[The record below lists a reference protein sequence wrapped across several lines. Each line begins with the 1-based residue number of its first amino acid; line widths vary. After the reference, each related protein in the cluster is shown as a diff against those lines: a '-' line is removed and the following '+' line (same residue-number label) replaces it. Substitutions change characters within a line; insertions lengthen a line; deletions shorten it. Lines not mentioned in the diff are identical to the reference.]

1 MRPAAGVETAF
12 LDYIRGQI
20 PPDPA
25 PPATRQGWDRRLEAV
40 RGHLARALGR
50 RPAEECP
57 LDPEVLGTVVRDG
70 IAIERLT
77 FQSRAGVRV
86 TANLYRPEPAPE
98 RGRSA
103 AVLSV
108 HGHWAGAR
116 LDPHVQSRCLGL
128 AKLGYVA
135 LAVDAFG
142 AGERAVD
149 PVPGAYHGALLGASL
164 WPAGVS
170 LMGLQVEDN
179 RRAVDYLIS
188 RPEVD
193 PARIAITGAS
203 GGGNQSLY
211 AGATDPRLA
220 AVVPVCGVGTLRS
233 YVGVGCCVCEV
244 LLGGLTYATTGDL
257 LALIAPRPLLVIN
270 ATQDSI
276 QFSVGEALKSVEYAR
291 GRYRLLD
298 AEAKLRHLAVES
310 GHDYNQP
317 MREAMYGWLDRWLR
331 DRGDGSPVAE
341 PAIQVEDPAAL
352 RCYPDGASRPKS
364 IMTIPE
370 FALRE
375 GEARLAALPP
385 AADHRERF
393 EADGLRMR
401 MALRDEILGPFPAT
415 VPIELAAGEEREG
428 FERDLE
434 ITSEPGLRLKGRFL
448 GTIAGRVARG
458 TAVILRPEGIAP
470 AADKL
475 IGALRTGPAARH
487 VLTVD
492 LRATVPPG
500 GPVHGVADHNEAEW
514 ALWLGRPLLGRWAWD
529 ALRWLEA
536 LESIRGKDE
545 PPPVLVGLGPFA
557 LVALMAAGLGGAAL
571 RVATAGG
578 PVSFVGAGPWRNW
591 SLGVIAP
598 NILDVA
604 DVGHLASLVAP
615 NRLAIAGGVEPDG
628 SHASKVRMRTA
639 FDATRTVY
647 KALRA
652 EDRLTLTAEADL
664 PAVLAAWED

>member
-1 MRPAAGVETAF
+1 MRPAAGDGGTRF
-12 LDYIRGQI
+12 LDFLIAQV
-20 PPDPA
+20 PQTPA
-25 PPATRQGWDRRLEAV
+25 PPATSQGWDRRLEVV
-40 RGHLARALGR
+40 RGRLAQSLGR
-50 RPAEECP
+50 RPAEDCP
-57 LDPEVLGTVVRDG
+57 LDAEMLGTVVRDG
-70 IAIERLT
+70 LAIERLT
-77 FQSRAGVRV
+77 FQSRPGVRV
-86 TANLYRPEPAPE
+86 TANLYRPEAAA
-98 RGRSA
+98 GRSA

-128 AKLGYVA
+128 ARLGYVA

-170 LMGLQVEDN
+170 LMGLQAYDN

-193 PARIAITGAS
+193 PAKVAITGAS

-233 YVGVGCCVCEV
+233 YLGAACCVCEV
-244 LLGGLTYATTGDL
+244 LLGGLTFATTGDL
-257 LALIAPRPLLVIN
+257 LAMIAPRPLLVIN
-270 ATQDSI
+270 ATHDAV

-310 GHDYNQP
+310 GHDYSRP

-331 DRGDGSPVAE
+331 GRGDGSPVSE
-341 PAIQVEDPAAL
+341 PAFTLEDPAVL
-352 RCYPDGASRPKS
+352 RCYPDAASRPKA
-364 IMTIPE
+364 IATIPE

-375 GEARLAALPP
+375 GRARLAALPP

-393 EADGLRMR
+393 EAEALRMR
-401 MALRDEILGPFPAT
+401 AILREDILGPFPA
-415 VPIELAAGEEREG
+415 PAPLELTSGEEREG

-448 GTIAGRVARG
+448 GTIAGRVPRG
-458 TAVILRPEGIAP
+458 TALLLRPEGIAP
-470 AADKL
+470 AGDKL
-475 IGALRTGPAARH
+475 VEALRIGPAPRH
-487 VLTVD
+487 VVSVD
-492 LRATVPPG
+492 LRATPPSG
-500 GPVHGVADHNEAEW
+500 GPIGGVPDHNEAEW

-536 LESIRGKDE
+536 LATLAREDE
-545 PPPVLVGLGPFA
+545 PPPVLVGIGPFA
-557 LVALMAAGLGGAAL
+557 LVALVAAGLGGAPV

-578 PVSFVGAGPWRNW
+578 PVSYVGAGPWTGWNM
-591 SLGVIAP
+591 GVIAP

-604 DVGHLASLVAP
+604 DVGHLAGLVAP

-628 SHASKVRMRTA
+628 TRASKDRMRTA

-652 EDRLTLTAEADL
+652 EDRLTLTAETDL